1 MTAPAYI
8 TIQLRRPRD
17 DDPGLIDEA
26 WFTVDGGAVQL
37 VDRDGVPLHGELTR
51 RTIRPDETTR
61 QSAARLLRARSRSRP
76 PRPFSRK
83 LHYPRVVY

>member
-1 MTAPAYI
+1 MTQPTYI
-8 TIQLRRPRD
+8 AIQIRRPRD
-17 DDPGLIDEA
+17 GDAGVAEEG
-26 WFTVDGGAVQL
+26 WFMVEDGAVQL

-51 RTIRPDETTR
+51 RTIRPDETPR

-76 PRPFSRK
+76 ARPFSRK